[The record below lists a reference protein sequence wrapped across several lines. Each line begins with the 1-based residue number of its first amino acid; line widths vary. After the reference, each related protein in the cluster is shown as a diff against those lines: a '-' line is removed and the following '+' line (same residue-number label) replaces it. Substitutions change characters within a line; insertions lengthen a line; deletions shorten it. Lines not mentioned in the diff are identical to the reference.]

1 MPVNKRTFLK
11 MSAAVL
17 ASAALPR
24 EIESA
29 QNSTER
35 NWAGNIEYST
45 AQIHSP
51 KTLDEVRQVVKRCR
65 KLRALG
71 TRHSFNQIADSTENL
86 VSVWH
91 LDQVVSLDKASRT
104 VTVGAGMRYGE
115 LSEYLHEKGFALH
128 NLASLPHISVAGAC
142 ATGTHGSGVENGN
155 LATAVLGL
163 EVVTA
168 DGEVLTLSRDKD
180 GDRFD
185 GTVVALGGLGVV
197 TAVTLEI
204 QPTFSVRQD
213 VYQNLPV
220 KQVRGHLDE
229 ILASGYSVSLF
240 TDWQGDTVNQVW
252 VKTRIGE
259 ETAQTGGPELF
270 GAKLAA
276 KNLHP
281 IAELSAENCT
291 EQMGVAGPWHER
303 LPHFRLNFT
312 PSSGE
317 ELQSEYF
324 VPRDHALKALT
335 AVYELRDRIAPHL
348 LISEVRTIDA
358 DRFWMSP
365 CYQQPCLTIHFTW
378 KQDWPAVK
386 ALLPV
391 IEQALEPFDV
401 RPHWGKLFT
410 IPSSRLSARYQRLP
424 AFRELLAAHDP
435 QGKFRNAFFETHIFG
450 GA

>member
-17 ASAALPR
+17 AGAALPR
-24 EIESA
+24 KMESA
-29 QNSTER
+29 QSSTER

-45 AQIHSP
+45 AEIHAP
-51 KTLDEVRQVVKRCR
+51 RTLDEVRQVVKRCR

-86 VSVWH
+86 ISLRQ
-91 LDQVVSLDKASRT
+91 LDQVVALDKASRT

-115 LSEYLHEKGFALH
+115 LSEYLQKHGFALH

-142 ATGTHGSGVENGN
+142 ATATHGSGVKNGN
-155 LATAVLGL
+155 LATAVVGL
-163 EVVTA
+163 EIVTA
-168 DGEVLTLSRDKD
+168 DGELLTLSRAKD
-180 GDRFD
+180 GEGFD
-185 GTVVALGGLGVV
+185 GAVVALGGLGVV

-213 VYQNLPV
+213 VYQHLSL
-220 KQVRGHLDE
+220 KQARAHLDE

-259 ETAQTGGPELF
+259 ETAQTGQPELF
-270 GAKLAA
+270 GAKLATTD
-276 KNLHP
+276 LHP
-281 IAELSAENCT
+281 IADLSAENCT

-324 VPRDHALKALT
+324 VPRAHALQALT
-335 AVYELRDRIAPHL
+335 AVYRLRDRIARHL

-365 CYQQPCLTIHFTW
+365 CYQQPSLAIHFTW
-378 KQDWPAVK
+378 KQDWPAVRK
-386 ALLPV
+386 LLQV
-391 IEQALEPFDV
+391 IEQTLDPFDV

-410 IPSSRLSARYQRLP
+410 VPSSRLSARYEKLP
-424 AFRELLAAHDP
+424 AFRELLSAHDP
-435 QGKFRNAFFETHIFG
+435 QGKFRNPFLETHVFG
-450 GA
+450 RT